1 MALLAIYLASNIL
14 IFEKKS
20 NRKEMD
26 DIVWRLFPTEQQDLS
41 TTSLPVSTTEQPPA
55 KDKCE
60 PLYVLVYAHCC
71 VWFLFLVSLSYLTVL
86 IYYTELMYLCL
97 LFS

>member
-1 MALLAIYLASNIL
+1 MALLALYLASNVL

-20 NRKEMD
+20 NGNEID
-26 DIVWRLFPTEQQDLS
+26 DIIWRSSISEQRVLDN
-41 TTSLPVSTTEQPPA
+41 STTELPTS

-71 VWFLFLVSLSYLTVL
+71 VWFLFLVYCNV
-86 IYYTELMYLCL
+86 Y
-97 LFS
+97 

>member
-1 MALLAIYLASNIL
+1 MSKIIKCFDFSQAALALLAIYLASNVL

-20 NRKEMD
+20 NGNEMD
-26 DIVWRLFPTEQQDLS
+26 DIIWRSSLSEQQGLDTTILS
-41 TTSLPVSTTEQPPA
+41 ISTTELPIS

-71 VWFLFLVSLSYLTVL
+71 VWFLFLVNCN
-86 IYYTELMYLCL
+86 I
-97 LFS
+97 